1 MAKRREVNNPL
12 ALAVLAFLRE
22 RPMHPYELGRLLKER
37 GNDRNIKFNHSS
49 LYMVVDQLLRA
60 GFIQAQE
67 TVRDTPRPERT
78 VYALTDAGTD
88 EMHDWMRDL
97 VSVPREEY
105 PHFGVALSL
114 LGVLAPTQAADLLAV
129 RQATLH
135 EQVDEVRS
143 LIRTALDGGLHPI
156 FLVEEEYRR
165 ALLEAELGFVNNL
178 LTSIKDPE
186 YVRPWREFHEEKP

>member
-1 MAKRREVNNPL
+1 
-12 ALAVLAFLRE
+12 
-22 RPMHPYELGRLLKER
+22 
-37 GNDRNIKFNHSS
+37 
-49 LYMVVDQLLRA
+49 
-60 GFIQAQE
+60 
-67 TVRDTPRPERT
+67 
-78 VYALTDAGTD
+78 
-88 EMHDWMRDL
+88 
-97 VSVPREEY
+97 
-105 PHFGVALSL
+105 